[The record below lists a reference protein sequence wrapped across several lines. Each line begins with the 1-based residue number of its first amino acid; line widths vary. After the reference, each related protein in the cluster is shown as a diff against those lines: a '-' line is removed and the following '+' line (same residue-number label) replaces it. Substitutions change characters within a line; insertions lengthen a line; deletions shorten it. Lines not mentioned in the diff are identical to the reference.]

1 MEVCMISYKV
11 FLENAKV
18 ELKGIEEV
26 SSDREYHFEYGNK
39 RYVLLRN
46 DECVLFDDNNNE
58 IISKKSNGEEIEE
71 YDFDVLLAKFHD
83 KPLYHHFVKTHKAGK
98 DDF

>member
-1 MEVCMISYKV
+1 MISYKV

-18 ELKGIEEV
+18 ELKGIEEG
-26 SSDREYHFEYGNK
+26 SSDREYHFEYERK

-46 DECVLFDDNNNE
+46 DECVLFDDTNNE

-71 YDFDVLLAKFHD
+71 YDFDVLLSKFHE
-83 KPLYHHFVKTHKAGK
+83 KPIYHHFVKTHKAGK